1 MKTLR
6 DSCPLLSVTDGIVSC
21 VSASS
26 PAWYMSHLITLPTHV
41 KADAMEHPPQG
52 VVFRIRAFGA
62 RHYGG

>member
-6 DSCPLLSVTDGIVSC
+6 DSCPLLSVTDGIASC

-26 PAWYMSHLITLPTHV
+26 PAWYMSLLITFLAHV
-41 KADAMEHPPQG
+41 KPDVEEHPPQR